1 MSAPRNLIA
10 IVGPTAVGK
19 TALAIGLAQRFE
31 GEIVNADSRQV
42 YTGMDI
48 GTAKPTAAE
57 RSSARHHLIDIR
69 PPDSPISLGEY
80 LPLASETIES
90 IAARG
95 KLPILCGGS
104 GQYVWAV
111 LQGWKVPQVPPDPD
125 FRARLERRLAVEGP
139 APLWQDL
146 RQLDPDR
153 AATVDPENPRRI
165 IRALEIVNST
175 GSRVAAGKSAEPPY
189 RSLVIGLTADR
200 AILYE
205 RTDIRFD
212 VMMARG
218 LLGEARRLEAAG
230 YVLGSGALSGVG
242 YTELG
247 LHLAGEMTLDE
258 AVNRSKTR
266 THRLVRRQYTW
277 FKPGDARINWFDA
290 THDLPVAEATTLVRR
305 FLNSGS
311 EIQATGVV
319 NLMTETGSLKE

>member
-10 IVGPTAVGK
+10 VVGPTAVGK
-19 TALAIGLAQRFE
+19 TALAIALAQRFD

-80 LPLASETIES
+80 LPLARETIES

-111 LQGWKVPQVPPDPD
+111 LEGWKVPQVPPAPD
-125 FRARLERRLAVEGP
+125 FRARLERWVAAKGT
-139 APLWQDL
+139 APLWQEL
-146 RQLDPDR
+146 KRLDPDR
-153 AATVDPENPRRI
+153 AAAVDPQNPRRI
-165 IRALEIVNST
+165 IRALEIVSAT
-175 GSRVAAGKSAEPPY
+175 GGRVAGGKSAEPPY
-189 RSLVIGLTADR
+189 RSLVIGLTAER
-200 AILYE
+200 AALYE
-205 RTDIRFD
+205 RTDARFD
-212 VMMARG
+212 TMMARG
-218 LLGEARRLEAAG
+218 LLNEARRLNAAG
-230 YVLGSGALSGVG
+230 YELGSGALSGVG

-247 LHLAGEMTLDE
+247 LYLRGEMTLDE
-258 AVNRSKTR
+258 AVDRSKTR

-277 FKPGDARINWFDA
+277 FKPGDTRINWLDA
-290 THDLPVAEATTLVRR
+290 TYGLPAAEAITLVRR
-305 FLNSGS
+305 FL
-311 EIQATGVV
+311 EP
-319 NLMTETGSLKE
+319 MTPCDTIGA

>member
-19 TALAIGLAQRFE
+19 TALAIALAQRFD

-48 GTAKPTAAE
+48 GTAKPTTAE
-57 RSSARHHLIDIR
+57 RASARHHLIDIR

-80 LPLASETIES
+80 LPLAREAIRS
-90 IAARG
+90 ITARG
-95 KLPILCGGS
+95 RLPILCGGS

-111 LQGWKVPQVPPDPD
+111 LEGWKVPRVPPDPD
-125 FRARLERRLAVEGP
+125 FRARLERRLAGEGP
-139 APLWQDL
+139 APLWQEL

-153 AATVDPENPRRI
+153 AATVDPDNPRRI

-175 GSRVAAGKSAEPPY
+175 GSQVAAGKSAQPPY

-205 RTDIRFD
+205 RSDARFD
-212 VMMARG
+212 AMMAQG
-218 LLGEARRLEAAG
+218 LLDEARCLAAAG

-258 AVNRSKTR
+258 AVDRAKSR

-277 FKPGDARINWFDA
+277 FKPGDARINWLDA
-290 THDLPVAEATTLVRR
+290 THDLPVAEAITQVRR
-305 FLNSGS
+305 FL
-311 EIQATGVV
+311 EP
-319 NLMTETGSLKE
+319 MTPCDTIGP